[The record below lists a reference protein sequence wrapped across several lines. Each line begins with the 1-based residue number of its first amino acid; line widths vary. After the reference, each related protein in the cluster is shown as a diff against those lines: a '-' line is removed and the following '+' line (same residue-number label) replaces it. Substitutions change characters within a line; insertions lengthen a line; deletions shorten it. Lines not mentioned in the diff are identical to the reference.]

1 MYLPVD
7 FATPMFYVAAA
18 VVLALFAIPLGI
30 GAVVRW
36 LRFRADAV
44 GLQTYARRRDLR
56 IQSGLAIASLV
67 LAPAALVAAAA
78 TWHDSR
84 SNLAT
89 NVEARYN
96 VSDVKMTSWNGSWA
110 VVDLVDGTG
119 LPVSG
124 MDVVINDGYEPTL
137 QIPKSVSEGG
147 NGTAPS
153 LDLR

>member
-1 MYLPVD
+1 MYLPVN
-7 FATPMFYVAAA
+7 FLTPLVLVAVAGI
-18 VVLALFAIPLGI
+18 VFLFAIPLGI
-30 GAVVRW
+30 SVLVRW
-36 LRFRADAV
+36 KKFGTDPDS
-44 GLQTYARRRDLR
+44 LQTYARRRDLR

-137 QIPKSVSEGG
+137 QIPKSVSESG